1 MAYSEQVL
9 RRARAR
15 LEQAKQERERE
26 NAAHRQEAYERY
38 PRLKEIDRE
47 LQLTMAQLMATALR
61 HGEDPTQA
69 IAQIRDRNLALQRER
84 DWILEAGD
92 FEEGFLD
99 DAPVCAKCG
108 GTGYEGNQMCSCLRE
123 LCRQEQKK
131 ELTSLLGS
139 GRESFDT
146 FHLDVYS
153 DVYDDTL
160 GTSPRKL
167 MQSNF
172 NICRRYAQNFTPQSG
187 NLLFSGATGL
197 GKTFMSACIA
207 RQVADRGFSVV
218 YETAIRMF
226 ADFEAEKFG
235 GEEGQLVCDVRGVL
249 VERLKHQRIGKGTGC
264 VEQTVGDGQ
273 ADGKPTFS
281 ILAVGVLLT
290 ARAKI
295 IVLLG
300 LHNAE
305 TDDADA
311 DQRNGSKYGQ
321 GVVHVQRGQTA
332 RCNAQHGYK
341 RARGIADGRRN
352 GKLDVAQTDITQRH
366 GDNIE

>member
-197 GKTFMSACIA
+197 GKTFLSACIA

-235 GEEGQLVCDVRGVL
+235 GEEQRGLTHKYLACDLLIIDDIGT
-249 VERLKHQRIGKGTGC
+249 EMTTQFTISAMYNIINTRLM
-264 VEQTVGDGQ
+264 
-273 ADGKPTFS
+273 DGKATVISTNLVPEAIEGRYS
-281 ILAVGVLLT
+281 PQIASRILGTYRLIKFA
-290 ARAKI
+290 
-295 IVLLG
+295 
-300 LHNAE
+300 
-305 TDDADA
+305 
-311 DQRNGSKYGQ
+311 GSD
-321 GVVHVQRGQTA
+321 
-332 RCNAQHGYK
+332 
-341 RARGIADGRRN
+341 IRR
-352 GKLDVAQTDITQRH
+352 Q
-366 GDNIE
+366 

>member
-9 RRARAR
+9 RRARVR

-146 FHLDVYS
+146 FRLDVYS

-197 GKTFMSACIA
+197 GKTFLSACIA

-235 GEEGQLVCDVRGVL
+235 GEEQRGLTHKYLACDLLIIDDIGT
-249 VERLKHQRIGKGTGC
+249 EMTTQFTISAMYNIINTRLM
-264 VEQTVGDGQ
+264 
-273 ADGKPTFS
+273 DGKATVISTNLVPEAIEGRYS
-281 ILAVGVLLT
+281 PQIASRILGTYRLIKFA
-290 ARAKI
+290 
-295 IVLLG
+295 
-300 LHNAE
+300 
-305 TDDADA
+305 
-311 DQRNGSKYGQ
+311 GSD
-321 GVVHVQRGQTA
+321 
-332 RCNAQHGYK
+332 
-341 RARGIADGRRN
+341 IRR
-352 GKLDVAQTDITQRH
+352 Q
-366 GDNIE
+366 

>member
-235 GEEGQLVCDVRGVL
+235 GEEQRGLTHKYLACDLLIIDDIGT
-249 VERLKHQRIGKGTGC
+249 EMTTQFTISAMYNIINTRLM
-264 VEQTVGDGQ
+264 
-273 ADGKPTFS
+273 DGKATVISTNLVPEAIEGRYS
-281 ILAVGVLLT
+281 PQIASRILGTYRLIKFA
-290 ARAKI
+290 
-295 IVLLG
+295 
-300 LHNAE
+300 
-305 TDDADA
+305 
-311 DQRNGSKYGQ
+311 GSD
-321 GVVHVQRGQTA
+321 
-332 RCNAQHGYK
+332 
-341 RARGIADGRRN
+341 IRR
-352 GKLDVAQTDITQRH
+352 Q
-366 GDNIE
+366 

>member
-9 RRARAR
+9 RRARVR

-146 FHLDVYS
+146 FRLDVYS
-153 DVYDDTL
+153 DAYDDTL

-197 GKTFMSACIA
+197 GKTFLSACIA

-226 ADFEAEKFG
+226 ADFEDEKFG
-235 GEEGQLVCDVRGVL
+235 GEEQRGLTHKYLACDLLIIDDIGT
-249 VERLKHQRIGKGTGC
+249 EMTTQFTISAMYNIINTRLM
-264 VEQTVGDGQ
+264 
-273 ADGKPTFS
+273 DGKATVISTNLVPEAIEGRYS
-281 ILAVGVLLT
+281 PQIASRILGTYRLIKFA
-290 ARAKI
+290 
-295 IVLLG
+295 
-300 LHNAE
+300 
-305 TDDADA
+305 
-311 DQRNGSKYGQ
+311 GSD
-321 GVVHVQRGQTA
+321 
-332 RCNAQHGYK
+332 
-341 RARGIADGRRN
+341 IRR
-352 GKLDVAQTDITQRH
+352 L
-366 GDNIE
+366 

>member
-9 RRARAR
+9 RRARVR

-26 NAAHRQEAYERY
+26 NAAHRKEAYERY

-146 FHLDVYS
+146 FRLDVYS

-197 GKTFMSACIA
+197 GKTFLSACIA
-207 RQVADRGFSVV
+207 RQIADRGFSVV

-235 GEEGQLVCDVRGVL
+235 GEEQRGLTHKYLACDLLIIDDIGT
-249 VERLKHQRIGKGTGC
+249 EMTTQFTISAMYNIINTRLM
-264 VEQTVGDGQ
+264 
-273 ADGKPTFS
+273 DGKATVISTNLVPEAIEGRYS
-281 ILAVGVLLT
+281 PQIASRILGTYRLIKFA
-290 ARAKI
+290 
-295 IVLLG
+295 
-300 LHNAE
+300 
-305 TDDADA
+305 
-311 DQRNGSKYGQ
+311 GSD
-321 GVVHVQRGQTA
+321 
-332 RCNAQHGYK
+332 
-341 RARGIADGRRN
+341 IRR
-352 GKLDVAQTDITQRH
+352 L
-366 GDNIE
+366 